1 VNAERVAQAWAP
13 STANATGAEPFP
25 MAPPRDPRLV
35 RELQRRILLWLRARV
50 QDDDLL
56 SGFDPAHD
64 GLAEQEIARQLGER
78 YSTAF
83 QEACDELEDRG
94 YVHRSV
100 GEIRLRHVMR
110 MWPTPAGLRRADE
123 LALPWWKKA
132 ARRLGPRA
140 R

>member
-1 VNAERVAQAWAP
+1 
-13 STANATGAEPFP
+13 
-25 MAPPRDPRLV
+25 MASSSRDPRLV
-35 RELQRRILLWLRARV
+35 RSLQSRILIWLRARV
-50 QDDDLL
+50 HEDELL
-56 SGFDPAHD
+56 SGFDPARE

-132 ARRLGPRA
+132 ARRLGA
-140 R
+140 RSR

>member
-1 VNAERVAQAWAP
+1 VSAHRVARGWSPPTHDASEAVAMA
-13 STANATGAEPFP
+13 STLDT
-25 MAPPRDPRLV
+25 RLV

-50 QDDDLL
+50 HEDELL
-56 SGFDPAHD
+56 SGFDPALE

-110 MWPTPAGLRRADE
+110 IWPTPAGMRRADE

-132 ARRLGPRA
+132 ARRLGARA

>member
-1 VNAERVAQAWAP
+1 
-13 STANATGAEPFP
+13 
-25 MAPPRDPRLV
+25 MASPRDPRLV

-50 QDDDLL
+50 QDDELL
-56 SGFDPAHD
+56 SGFDPAQN